1 MSRLPITVTS
11 LMMVLAAGAAT
22 AQDEVV
28 WRTQGV
34 TKTEIVLGNHTDL
47 SSFVATAGI
56 ASTNA
61 FRMRLDE
68 SNAAGGIHGR
78 KIRFIVEDAQYQ
90 VPKAVQAGNKLINHD
105 QIFAMVGALGVAQNS
120 AVFTT
125 QFKAGVPNLFPN
137 TVARP
142 MYEPLFPLK
151 FSMFSP
157 YFDQVRA
164 GVRYLVEKKGK
175 KAVCVMYQDND
186 FGREILDGV
195 TAQMTALNMKVA
207 ASTTHKPSDQDFT
220 AILLNLR
227 NANCDLIVTASIVR
241 DTILAFSTAR
251 RMGWDVDMMGT
262 SASYDGAVAAAP
274 GGATEGFYTVGHI
287 KPIYRDT
294 AGPDAAKW
302 MDRYKEKFNT
312 DPTVAAALGHII
324 MDVTVLAIDKAGP
337 DLTTRSLVTAVE
349 NIKGYQDIFGG
360 PPLSFSAKEHL
371 GSHQALLMQVKGG
384 RWNFVAGPLDP

>member
-1 MSRLPITVTS
+1 
-11 LMMVLAAGAAT
+11 
-22 AQDEVV
+22 
-28 WRTQGV
+28 
-34 TKTEIVLGNHTDL
+34 
-47 SSFVATAGI
+47 
-56 ASTNA
+56 
-61 FRMRLDE
+61 MRLDDV
-68 SNAAGGIHGR
+68 NAAGGVHGR

-125 QFKAGVPNLFPN
+125 QLKAGVPNLFPN

-142 MYEPLFPLK
+142 MYEPLHPLK

-195 TAQMTALNMKVA
+195 TAQMAALSMKVA
-207 ASTTHKPSDQDFT
+207 ASTTHKASDQDFT

-241 DTILAFSTAR
+241 DTILAYSTAR

-262 SASYDGAVAAAP
+262 SASYDGAVASAP
-274 GGATEGFYTVGHI
+274 SGATEGFYTVGHI

-294 AGPDAAKW
+294 ALPEAAKW

-324 MDVTVLAIDKAGP
+324 MDVTVLSIDKAGP
-337 DLTTRSLVTAVE
+337 DLTTKSLVAAIE
-349 NIKGYQDIFGG
+349 SIKGYQDIFGG
-360 PPLSFSAKEHL
+360 PPLSFGPKEHL
-371 GSHQALLMQVKGG
+371 GSHQSLLMQVKGG
-384 RWNFVAGPLDP
+384 RWAFVAGPLDP